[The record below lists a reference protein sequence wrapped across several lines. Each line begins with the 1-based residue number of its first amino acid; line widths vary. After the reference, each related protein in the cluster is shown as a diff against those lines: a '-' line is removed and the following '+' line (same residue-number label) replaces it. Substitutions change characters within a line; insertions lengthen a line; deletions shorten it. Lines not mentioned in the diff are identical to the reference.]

1 MDPAEP
7 TPQTDALSLEAAE
20 EAARVA
26 DLEACLKNLEK
37 IQRVFIRTVP
47 TEQLA
52 QAKGRRCILRIND
65 LKYTNSK
72 AIYFE
77 VDERGVHVVSPY
89 ESYNTIID
97 APLASVMRVVNGVLD
112 GDPTAFTAEWAR
124 GKIRVI
130 GQRSVHD
137 SVQFGDVFRSL
148 ARTIRRYKEAAR

>member
-1 MDPAEP
+1 MDPTHKA
-7 TPQTDALSLEAAE
+7 PQANALSPEAAE

-26 DLEACLKNLEK
+26 ELEACLKKLEL

-47 TEQLA
+47 TDQIA

-65 LKYTNSK
+65 LKYTESK

-77 VDERGVHVVSPY
+77 VDEHGVHVVSAY

-97 APLASVMRVVNGVLD
+97 APMASVMRVINGVLD
-112 GDPTAFTAEWAR
+112 GDQTAFSAEWAR

-137 SVQFGDVFRSL
+137 AVTFSDIFKGL
-148 ARTIRRYKEAAR
+148 ARTIRRYKDSGR